1 MKIKIKSIIALGIVA
16 LTLGACDSSFLKEYS
31 QDLSRPT
38 TATDLEELLMGDCL
52 MPLGYI
58 NIENYTLLIQNTNYA
73 VLHFMGDELQ
83 ENISVSG
90 RPEPTTTAPEYYR
103 FFTWQRNTF
112 VDYEGRESYTSNEA
126 NYWNLAYE
134 KIDRCNMVLGQA
146 DEMSFS
152 NNEDKLLA
160 QHIKGEC
167 HYLRASYYLT
177 LVNLY
182 GKPYTPATA
191 SQTPGVPIKTTNYI
205 EDKTYSRNSV
215 AECYDQIVSDLSA
228 AEQELAD
235 VDKPQ
240 TIYHVGLTA
249 VYILRSRVALYMQDW
264 ETARHYA
271 TLALEKN
278 SSLQNMVGWDKT
290 KYPISSANPE
300 VVYSNGSSCF
310 GNLIYERPGSESD
323 SYDTNSPVFEVS
335 DHLVALFD
343 KNDGRRGGYINSDDD
358 VTYHRWAYH
367 KIDDSRANFGV
378 YKSVS
383 DVFSIRTAEAYL
395 NLAEADAQLGNDKE
409 ANDYLN
415 RLRRTRIANV
425 ADLNL
430 SGQDLIN
437 AVREERERELCF
449 EGHRWFDLRRY
460 MVDARYPY
468 TKTIEHTFTT
478 YKYQN
483 YEYKKQYTKYF
494 RLEKN
499 DDAYTLNIPK
509 NIRDFQN
516 SIGSNA
522 RPDRQPFKTVL
533 GEDTGDENG
542 EEDE

>member
-1 MKIKIKSIIALGIVA
+1 MKIKIKNIIALGIVA

-58 NIENYTLLIQNTNYA
+58 NIENYNLQIQNTNYA

-90 RPEPTTTAPEYYR
+90 RPGPTTTAPEYYS

-160 QHIKGEC
+160 QHTKGEC

-205 EDKTYSRNSV
+205 EDKAYSRNSV

-290 KYPISSANPE
+290 QYPISSANPE
-300 VVYSNGSSCF
+300 VVFSNGSSCF

-335 DHLVALFD
+335 DHLVSLFD

-468 TKTIEHTFTT
+468 AKTIEHTFTA

-509 NIRDFQN
+509 NIRLSQ
-516 SIGSNA
+516 IHI
-522 RPDRQPFKTVL
+522 RRCRR
-533 GEDTGDENG
+533 
-542 EEDE
+542 

>member
-1 MKIKIKSIIALGIVA
+1 MKIKIKNIIALGIVA
-16 LTLGACDSSFLKEYS
+16 LILGACDSSFLKEYS

-58 NIENYTLLIQNTNYA
+58 NIENYNLQIQNTNYA

-90 RPEPTTTAPEYYR
+90 RPEPTTTAPEYYS

-152 NNEDKLLA
+152 NNEDKLLV
-160 QHIKGEC
+160 QHTKGEC

-205 EDKTYSRNSV
+205 EDKAYSRNSV

-290 KYPISSANPE
+290 QYPISSANPE

-516 SIGSNA
+516 SIGSNV

-533 GEDTGDENG
+533 GEDTGDE
-542 EEDE
+542 DE